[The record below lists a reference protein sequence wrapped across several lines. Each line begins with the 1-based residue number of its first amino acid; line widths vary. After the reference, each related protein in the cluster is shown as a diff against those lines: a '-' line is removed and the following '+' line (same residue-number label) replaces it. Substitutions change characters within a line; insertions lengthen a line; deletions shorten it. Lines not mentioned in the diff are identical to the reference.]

1 MKMLYLSLF
10 VIVALGVGI
19 AMQKNSVPQNAEPTA
34 QPSEPTAT
42 QVEAEV
48 EVAAKKNALEVPP
61 PANPKP
67 ESSKLAIASLET
79 WQRFAHKQELHKYA
93 ELGNKALLL
102 EHDRVL
108 KRKLMKD
115 QAFLQSLKPLVLAA
129 THDPVTVELQNAAL
143 DFLFEALKG
152 ENKAAAVEILKSVV
166 ADASIENST
175 EDMDV
180 RKSLAGVKAEVL
192 FNWSSL
198 DPDAN
203 PMIDSSL
210 PGPVSEKIWAN
221 VQKQQSNNL
230 AESMTFQNS
239 DGI

>member
-19 AMQKNSVPQNAEPTA
+19 AMQKNSTPQNTEPA
-34 QPSEPTAT
+34 VSPSEPSAT
-42 QVEAEV
+42 KGEAEG
-48 EVAAKKNALEVPP
+48 EVAAKKNALEAPK

-67 ESSKLAIASLET
+67 EGSKLAIASLET
-79 WQRFAHKQELHKYA
+79 WQRFEHKQELHKYA
-93 ELGNKALLL
+93 ELGNKALML

-129 THDPVTVELQNAAL
+129 THNPETVELQNAAL
-143 DFLFEALKG
+143 DFLFEALQG
-152 ENKAAAVEILKSVV
+152 ENKAVAVEILKTVV
-166 ADASIENST
+166 ADSSIENST
-175 EDMDV
+175 EDMNV

-192 FNWSSL
+192 FNWSAL
-198 DPDAN
+198 DPEAN
-203 PMIDSSL
+203 PLIDSSL

-230 AESMTFQNS
+230 AESATFQNS
-239 DGI
+239 EGI